1 MINDFI
7 YGIRIFWTTAEK
19 KKIKYTRLIIKHFI
33 NIDYYIT
40 KRLTVKFRKGI
51 TFIKIKLKNLSRKRL
66 KICSNNV

>member
-1 MINDFI
+1 MVYEYF
-7 YGIRIFWTTAEK
+7 GLQQKK

-51 TFIKIKLKNLSRKRL
+51 TFIKIKFKNLSRKRV